1 MDTSNIIY
9 IRSIAIYKIS
19 IKYLKNIYKISIIWL
34 YNINI
39 YVAFYKNGV
48 AHSDEHVLSIASYL
62 VFLELIWFIPF
73 EI

>member
-1 MDTSNIIY
+1 MYVCIY
-9 IRSIAIYKIS
+9 VRSIAIYKIS
-19 IKYLKNIYKISIIWL
+19 MIWL

-62 VFLELIWFIPF
+62 AFLGIDMVHSI
-73 EI
+73 